1 MTEVNAAPAPVF
13 PPNWVA
19 NTAVLWRHRRTL
31 VRVAAVAL
39 ALSLALAFLLP
50 KRYDSTAKIMPP
62 SGSAPLLAALAG
74 RSSSLG
80 GLGALAGSLIGANGN
95 TALFVDML
103 QSGTVSGHL
112 IDRFDLQHVY
122 HARFKV
128 DAAKRLAR
136 QTKIVDDKK
145 SGVITVTVSDTDPVR
160 ARDLAQAYLDELNL
174 LVNRT
179 NTSSAHQ
186 ERVFLDRRLL
196 AVRADLEKAQQ
207 QLSDFSSTH
216 ATVDLKEQARA
227 TVDAASR
234 LQAQLIVEQS
244 TLDSLRQM
252 YGDSN
257 VRVRSAEARI
267 AGLRGEIAKMGGS
280 SKALPPDEL
289 PGKAEETANYK
300 LYPGLRQLPRLAV
313 PYANLY
319 REVQTQ
325 EAVYQL
331 LTQQY
336 ELARLEE
343 AKDVP
348 VVSIIDAPGIPEKKS
363 FPPRLL
369 LSLLLTAFAV
379 GVSCAWLL
387 LQSRWQDIPAADPGK
402 ALLGEIGLG
411 LRAVI
416 VGTVVWSGSAI
427 RGRLRRTP

>member
-1 MTEVNAAPAPVF
+1 MSASAP
-13 PPNWVA
+13 
-19 NTAVLWRHRRTL
+19 
-31 VRVAAVAL
+31 
-39 ALSLALAFLLP
+39 P
-50 KRYDSTAKIMPP
+50 KR
-62 SGSAPLLAALAG
+62 GSP
-74 RSSSLG
+74 
-80 GLGALAGSLIGANGN
+80 
-95 TALFVDML
+95 
-103 QSGTVSGHL
+103 
-112 IDRFDLQHVY
+112 
-122 HARFKV
+122 
-128 DAAKRLAR
+128 
-136 QTKIVDDKK
+136 
-145 SGVITVTVSDTDPVR
+145 
-160 ARDLAQAYLDELNL
+160 
-174 LVNRT
+174 
-179 NTSSAHQ
+179 
-186 ERVFLDRRLL
+186 
-196 AVRADLEKAQQ
+196 
-207 QLSDFSSTH
+207 
-216 ATVDLKEQARA
+216 
-227 TVDAASR
+227 
-234 LQAQLIVEQS
+234 
-244 TLDSLRQM
+244 
-252 YGDSN
+252 
-257 VRVRSAEARI
+257 
-267 AGLRGEIAKMGGS
+267 GS